1 MEVRQAAALHP
12 DSQGQA
18 RRSAGRRGNAGRRAR
33 PAARFRR
40 RVLLQGIRRAA
51 PPAPGAGTAQGLRAA
66 GRRDRQVGRRIRIP
80 AARDPLGLPGQ
91 HSRTRNRGGCGEAD
105 GDLDLQRRA
114 RSFRCAQAPLPAS
127 SHRLPR
133 TEARGAHRRKP
144 RAWNREIPAHAD
156 RRLHQPGPH
165 SRSEEAAVGQRNHR
179 LGARAGAAAVF
190 GAGSSDRQGHAQ
202 RALEIRGRHRDHAAP
217 GDDLRRQSRTAR
229 RVRLGA
235 LMREELH
242 RFFRAAR
249 GAGVRVSPAESIDA
263 MKAVAD
269 VGFGD
274 RDILRDTLLL
284 TLAKNQDEKRAL
296 GETFDLFFSQP
307 EVKDEAAPE
316 DAAQGALPDSTSSE
330 TPPGG
335 DAGAPAPQM
344 GELAQML
351 MSRDRNAIA
360 AAMAN
365 AASAASLSD
374 IRYFTQRGIF
384 STRILEALGIE
395 RLRDDM
401 DALTATNPAEA
412 ERLAA
417 ALEALR
423 ENVRDVVSQ
432 ALLLYGREESENLRN
447 EILRNAPLARLER
460 RQVEQMKAL
469 IRAIA
474 RRLRERYS
482 KPRKRQRRGH
492 LDVRRTLRRNA
503 AWGGIPFLTSWK
515 RRHRDRP
522 KIVALC
528 DVAGSVAQVSDF
540 FLLLIHSLHE
550 VVDDVRSFAFSG
562 HLIEVSDILD
572 TKSPEEAMKE
582 IMSKVGFGSSD
593 YGGSL
598 VDFEK
603 GWIRSV
609 TPKTTVVVLGDARTN
624 NLDPRADI
632 LRTISERSKRLV
644 WLNPE
649 GRMAWGW
656 GDSEMPRYAAFCS
669 VVRQCAT
676 AKQLERAVSDIV
688 AAYQ

>member
-1 MEVRQAAALHP
+1 
-12 DSQGQA
+12 
-18 RRSAGRRGNAGRRAR
+18 
-33 PAARFRR
+33 
-40 RVLLQGIRRAA
+40 
-51 PPAPGAGTAQGLRAA
+51 
-66 GRRDRQVGRRIRIP
+66 
-80 AARDPLGLPGQ
+80 
-91 HSRTRNRGGCGEAD
+91 
-105 GDLDLQRRA
+105 
-114 RSFRCAQAPLPAS
+114 
-127 SHRLPR
+127 
-133 TEARGAHRRKP
+133 
-144 RAWNREIPAHAD
+144 
-156 RRLHQPGPH
+156 
-165 SRSEEAAVGQRNHR
+165 
-179 LGARAGAAAVF
+179 
-190 GAGSSDRQGHAQ
+190 
-202 RALEIRGRHRDHAAP
+202 
-217 GDDLRRQSRTAR
+217 
-229 RVRLGA
+229 
-235 LMREELH
+235 MREELH

-263 MKAVAD
+263 MNAVAD
-269 VGFGD
+269 VGFAD
-274 RDILRDTLLL
+274 RAILRDTLLL

-307 EVKDEAAPE
+307 EVKDETAPE
-316 DAAQGALPDSTSSE
+316 DADENAANGPAPDATASE
-330 TPPGG
+330 TGEADAAAPEMG
-335 DAGAPAPQM
+335 D
-344 GELAQML
+344 LAQML
-351 MSRDRNAIA
+351 MSQDRNAVA
-360 AAMAN
+360 AALAN
-365 AASAASLSD
+365 ATNAASLSD

-384 STRILEALGIE
+384 STRILNQLGIE
-395 RLRDDM
+395 RLRDDL
-401 DALTATNPAEA
+401 DALTSTNPAQA

-417 ALEALR
+417 ALKALR
-423 ENVRDVVSQ
+423 ENVGEIVSQ
-432 ALLLYGREESENLRN
+432 ALVLYGREESENLRN

-492 LDVRRTLRRNA
+492 LDIRRTLRRNA
-503 AWGGIPFLTSWK
+503 AWGGVPFLTSWK

-522 KIVALC
+522 QIVALC
-528 DVAGSVAQVSDF
+528 DVSGSVAQVSDF

-562 HLIEVSDILD
+562 HLIEVSDILES
-572 TKSPEEAMKE
+572 KSPEQAMSE

-598 VDFEK
+598 SDFEK
-603 GWIRSV
+603 GWIKSV
-609 TPKTTVVVLGDARTN
+609 TPKTTVIVLGDARTN

-632 LRTISERSKRLV
+632 LRRISERSKRLV

-656 GDSEMPRYAAFCS
+656 GDSEMPRYASFCT

>member
-1 MEVRQAAALHP
+1 
-12 DSQGQA
+12 
-18 RRSAGRRGNAGRRAR
+18 
-33 PAARFRR
+33 
-40 RVLLQGIRRAA
+40 
-51 PPAPGAGTAQGLRAA
+51 
-66 GRRDRQVGRRIRIP
+66 
-80 AARDPLGLPGQ
+80 
-91 HSRTRNRGGCGEAD
+91 
-105 GDLDLQRRA
+105 
-114 RSFRCAQAPLPAS
+114 
-127 SHRLPR
+127 
-133 TEARGAHRRKP
+133 
-144 RAWNREIPAHAD
+144 
-156 RRLHQPGPH
+156 
-165 SRSEEAAVGQRNHR
+165 
-179 LGARAGAAAVF
+179 
-190 GAGSSDRQGHAQ
+190 
-202 RALEIRGRHRDHAAP
+202 
-217 GDDLRRQSRTAR
+217 
-229 RVRLGA
+229 
-235 LMREELH
+235 MREELH

-269 VGFGD
+269 VGFAD

-307 EVKDEAAPE
+307 EVKDETAPE
-316 DAAQGALPDSTSSE
+316 DADKDAAESTTSDATSSE
-330 TPPGG
+330 SSE
-335 DAGAPAPQM
+335 AGASAPEL

-351 MSRDRNAIA
+351 MSQDRNAVA
-360 AAMAN
+360 AALAN
-365 AASAASLSD
+365 AANAASLSD

-384 STRILEALGIE
+384 STRILNALGIE
-395 RLRDDM
+395 RLRDDL
-401 DALTATNPAEA
+401 DALTSTNPAQA

-417 ALEALR
+417 ALTALH
-423 ENVRDVVSQ
+423 ENVGEIVSQ
-432 ALLLYGREESENLRN
+432 ALVLYGREESENLRN

-460 RQVEQMKAL
+460 RQIEQMKAL

-492 LDVRRTLRRNA
+492 LDIRRTLRRNA
-503 AWGGIPFLTSWK
+503 AWGGVPFLTSWK

-522 KIVALC
+522 QIVALC
-528 DVAGSVAQVSDF
+528 DVSGSVAQVSDF
-540 FLLLIHSLHE
+540 FLLLIHSLHG

-572 TKSPEEAMKE
+572 TKTPEEAMSE

-603 GWIRSV
+603 GWIKTV
-609 TPKTTVVVLGDARTN
+609 TPKTTVIVLGDARTN

-632 LRTISERSKRLV
+632 LRRISERSKRLV

-656 GDSEMPRYAAFCS
+656 GDSEMPRYASFCT

>member
-1 MEVRQAAALHP
+1 
-12 DSQGQA
+12 
-18 RRSAGRRGNAGRRAR
+18 
-33 PAARFRR
+33 
-40 RVLLQGIRRAA
+40 
-51 PPAPGAGTAQGLRAA
+51 
-66 GRRDRQVGRRIRIP
+66 
-80 AARDPLGLPGQ
+80 
-91 HSRTRNRGGCGEAD
+91 
-105 GDLDLQRRA
+105 
-114 RSFRCAQAPLPAS
+114 
-127 SHRLPR
+127 
-133 TEARGAHRRKP
+133 
-144 RAWNREIPAHAD
+144 
-156 RRLHQPGPH
+156 
-165 SRSEEAAVGQRNHR
+165 
-179 LGARAGAAAVF
+179 
-190 GAGSSDRQGHAQ
+190 
-202 RALEIRGRHRDHAAP
+202 
-217 GDDLRRQSRTAR
+217 
-229 RVRLGA
+229 
-235 LMREELH
+235 MREELH

-263 MKAVAD
+263 MNAVAD
-269 VGFGD
+269 VGFAD
-274 RDILRDTLLL
+274 RSILRDTLLL
-284 TLAKNQDEKRAL
+284 TLAKSQDEKQSL
-296 GETFDLFFSQP
+296 GACFDLFFSQP
-307 EVKDEAAPE
+307 EVKDETAPE
-316 DAAQGALPDSTSSE
+316 DSAESAGTPSTANES
-330 TPPGG
+330 PPGE
-335 DAGAPAPQM
+335 AGAPSPEL

-351 MSRDRNAIA
+351 LSRDRNAIA

-365 AASAASLSD
+365 ASNAAALSD

-384 STRILEALGIE
+384 STRILDALGIAQ
-395 RLRDDM
+395 LRDDL

-417 ALEALR
+417 ALGALR

-492 LDVRRTLRRNA
+492 LDTRKTLRRNA
-503 AWGGIPFLTSWK
+503 AWGGVPFLTSWK

-522 KIVALC
+522 RIVAIC
-528 DVAGSVAQVSDF
+528 DVSGSVAQVSDF

-550 VVDDVRSFAFSG
+550 VVHDVRSFAFSG

-572 TKSPEEAMKE
+572 SKPPEEAMSE

-603 GWIRSV
+603 GWIRTV
-609 TPKTTVVVLGDARTN
+609 TPKTTVIVLGDARTN

>member
-1 MEVRQAAALHP
+1 
-12 DSQGQA
+12 
-18 RRSAGRRGNAGRRAR
+18 
-33 PAARFRR
+33 
-40 RVLLQGIRRAA
+40 
-51 PPAPGAGTAQGLRAA
+51 
-66 GRRDRQVGRRIRIP
+66 
-80 AARDPLGLPGQ
+80 
-91 HSRTRNRGGCGEAD
+91 
-105 GDLDLQRRA
+105 
-114 RSFRCAQAPLPAS
+114 
-127 SHRLPR
+127 
-133 TEARGAHRRKP
+133 
-144 RAWNREIPAHAD
+144 
-156 RRLHQPGPH
+156 
-165 SRSEEAAVGQRNHR
+165 
-179 LGARAGAAAVF
+179 
-190 GAGSSDRQGHAQ
+190 
-202 RALEIRGRHRDHAAP
+202 
-217 GDDLRRQSRTAR
+217 
-229 RVRLGA
+229 
-235 LMREELH
+235 MREELH

-269 VGFGD
+269 VGFAERG
-274 RDILRDTLLL
+274 ILRDTLLL
-284 TLAKNQDEKRAL
+284 TLAKSQEEKQAL
-296 GETFDLFFSQP
+296 GDCFDLFFSQP
-307 EVKDEAAPE
+307 EVPEETAPE
-316 DAAQGALPDSTSSE
+316 DAADSKGADSAPSENEAGDPD
-330 TPPGG
+330 TP
-335 DAGAPAPQM
+335 APAL
-344 GELAQML
+344 GDLAQML

-360 AAMAN
+360 AAIA
-365 AASAASLSD
+365 AASNAASLSD

-384 STRILEALGIE
+384 SSRILEALGIE
-395 RLRDDM
+395 RLRDDL
-401 DALTATNPAEA
+401 DALTATNPGDA

-423 ENVRDVVSQ
+423 ENVREVVNQ
-432 ALLLYGREESENLRN
+432 ALVLYGREETENLRN

-492 LDVRRTLRRNA
+492 LDTRKTLRRNA
-503 AWGGIPFLTSWK
+503 AWGGVPFLTSWK

-522 KIVALC
+522 KIVAIC
-528 DVAGSVAQVSDF
+528 DVSGSVAQVSDF

-562 HLIEVSDILD
+562 NLIEVSDILD
-572 TKSPEEAMKE
+572 TKSPEEAMSE

-593 YGGSL
+593 YGGSF

-603 GWIRSV
+603 SFLRSV
-609 TPKTTVVVLGDARTN
+609 TPKTTVIVLGDARTN

-656 GDSEMPRYAAFCS
+656 GDSEMPRYSAFCT
-669 VVRQCAT
+669 VVRQCST

>member
-1 MEVRQAAALHP
+1 
-12 DSQGQA
+12 
-18 RRSAGRRGNAGRRAR
+18 
-33 PAARFRR
+33 
-40 RVLLQGIRRAA
+40 
-51 PPAPGAGTAQGLRAA
+51 
-66 GRRDRQVGRRIRIP
+66 
-80 AARDPLGLPGQ
+80 
-91 HSRTRNRGGCGEAD
+91 
-105 GDLDLQRRA
+105 
-114 RSFRCAQAPLPAS
+114 
-127 SHRLPR
+127 
-133 TEARGAHRRKP
+133 
-144 RAWNREIPAHAD
+144 
-156 RRLHQPGPH
+156 
-165 SRSEEAAVGQRNHR
+165 
-179 LGARAGAAAVF
+179 
-190 GAGSSDRQGHAQ
+190 
-202 RALEIRGRHRDHAAP
+202 
-217 GDDLRRQSRTAR
+217 
-229 RVRLGA
+229 
-235 LMREELH
+235 MREELH

-269 VGFGD
+269 VGFAD
-274 RDILRDTLLL
+274 RGILRDTLLL
-284 TLAKNQDEKRAL
+284 TLAKSEDEKQAL
-296 GETFDLFFSQP
+296 GACFDLFFSQP
-307 EVKDEAAPE
+307 EVKDPAAPE
-316 DAAQGALPDSTSSE
+316 DADESASAEQPAGE
-330 TPPGG
+330 TPSG
-335 DAGAPAPQM
+335 DAAPSPEL

-351 MSRDRNAIA
+351 MSQDRNAIA

-365 AASAASLSD
+365 AANAAALSD

-384 STRILEALGIE
+384 STRILDALGIQ
-395 RLRDDM
+395 RLRDDL

-432 ALLLYGREESENLRN
+432 ALLLYGREETENLRH

-492 LDVRRTLRRNA
+492 LDIRRTLRRNA
-503 AWGGIPFLTSWK
+503 AWGGVPFLTSWK

-522 KIVALC
+522 RIVAIC
-528 DVAGSVAQVSDF
+528 DVSGSVAQVSDF

-572 TKSPEEAMKE
+572 SKSPEEAMSE

-593 YGGSL
+593 YGRSF

-603 GWIRSV
+603 GWIRTV
-609 TPKTTVVVLGDARTN
+609 TPKTTVIVLGDARTN

-632 LRTISERSKRLV
+632 LRQISERSKRLV

>member
-1 MEVRQAAALHP
+1 
-12 DSQGQA
+12 
-18 RRSAGRRGNAGRRAR
+18 
-33 PAARFRR
+33 
-40 RVLLQGIRRAA
+40 
-51 PPAPGAGTAQGLRAA
+51 
-66 GRRDRQVGRRIRIP
+66 
-80 AARDPLGLPGQ
+80 
-91 HSRTRNRGGCGEAD
+91 
-105 GDLDLQRRA
+105 
-114 RSFRCAQAPLPAS
+114 
-127 SHRLPR
+127 
-133 TEARGAHRRKP
+133 
-144 RAWNREIPAHAD
+144 
-156 RRLHQPGPH
+156 
-165 SRSEEAAVGQRNHR
+165 
-179 LGARAGAAAVF
+179 
-190 GAGSSDRQGHAQ
+190 
-202 RALEIRGRHRDHAAP
+202 
-217 GDDLRRQSRTAR
+217 
-229 RVRLGA
+229 
-235 LMREELH
+235 MREELH

-269 VGFGD
+269 VGFAD
-274 RDILRDTLLL
+274 RGILRDTLLL
-284 TLAKNQDEKRAL
+284 TLAKSEEEKQAL

-307 EVKDEAAPE
+307 EVKDPAAPAE
-316 DAAQGALPDSTSSE
+316 AEKDDGAESGESE
-330 TPPGG
+330 PPPG
-335 DAGAPAPQM
+335 DAPGAPAP
-344 GELAQML
+344 ELGDLARML
-351 MSRDRNAIA
+351 MSRDRSAIA

-365 AASAASLSD
+365 ASSAASLPD

-384 STRILEALGIE
+384 SSRILEALGIE
-395 RLRDDM
+395 RLRDDL
-401 DALTATNPAEA
+401 DALAASNPAEA

-423 ENVRDVVSQ
+423 ENVRDVVNQ
-432 ALLLYGREESENLRN
+432 ALLLYGREETENLRN

-492 LDVRRTLRRNA
+492 LDTRKTLRRNA
-503 AWGGIPFLTSWK
+503 AWGGVPFLTSWK

-522 KIVALC
+522 KIVAIC
-528 DVAGSVAQVSDF
+528 DVSGSVAQVSDF

-572 TKSPEEAMKE
+572 SKSPEEAMSE

-593 YGGSL
+593 YGGSF

-603 GWIRSV
+603 GFLRSV
-609 TPKTTVVVLGDARTN
+609 TAKTTVIVLGDARTN

-656 GDSEMPRYAAFCS
+656 GDSEMPRYSAFCS